1 MASSNNSHI
10 LPLLFT
16 RGTHYEVGYSIGSVF
31 KDRIRKYFHSSSH
44 VQSRLL
50 RFYDTQWGRDIFAEY
65 LVGGE
70 NCFPQYLT
78 EIRGI
83 ADGCGMSFE
92 HIFLLNISKEVYNV
106 HLAEMEAK
114 LLNHV
119 HGCST
124 VFLNRPDIKIL
135 AHNEDCDPAIRPYG
149 YLVNVNV
156 IEPGAKSGTVKCNE
170 EHFFAFSYPG
180 TLPGNAFGCNKHG
193 LIFSINSLSAKN
205 ACLGSPTRY
214 LINRAL
220 MSASSVDEVIRI
232 ARNHDYGSAYGYN
245 INLASLNKKEMWSI
259 EVAPGKTECPLEVT
273 NIDEQHDV
281 NKPCHYFH
289 FNHYQHLKGIE
300 ERSGLNST
308 FARAKRAEQ
317 IAPPRN
323 VKEVKTILGDTQN
336 SNYPIFRRPSTT
348 DDATTVYTGVFDI
361 LQETVEV
368 YAENPN
374 TSCEPLVKL
383 PLSLK

>member
-1 MASSNNSHI
+1 MESSNNSQV

-31 KDRIRKYFHSSSH
+31 QDRIRKYFNSSTH

-50 RFYDTQWGRDIFAEY
+50 RFYDTQRGRDIFAEY

-70 NCFPQYLT
+70 SCFPQYVT

-92 HIFLLNISKEVYNV
+92 HIFLLNISKEVDNV
-106 HLAEMEAK
+106 HFAEMDVK
-114 LLNHV
+114 LLSHV

-124 VFLNRPDIKIL
+124 IFLNRPDVKIL
-135 AHNEDCDPAIRPYG
+135 AHNEDCDPAIKPYG
-149 YLVNVNV
+149 YLVNANV
-156 IEPGAKSGTVKCNE
+156 IEPGGKSGTVQCDE

-180 TLPGNAFGCNKHG
+180 TLPGNAFGFNKHG
-193 LIFSINSLSAKN
+193 LVFSMNGLYSKN
-205 ACLGSPTRY
+205 ASLGSPSR
-214 LINRAL
+214 LLLNRAL
-220 MSASSVDEVIRI
+220 LSASSVDDVIRI
-232 ARNHDYGSAYGYN
+232 ARNQDYGSGYGYN
-245 INLASLNKKEMWSI
+245 INLASLNKKEMCSI

-273 NIDEQHDV
+273 NVHEQHDV
-281 NKPCHYFH
+281 NKSCHYFH

-323 VKEVKTILGDTQN
+323 VREVKAILGDTQI
-336 SNYPIFRRPSTT
+336 SKYPIFRRPCTT
-348 DDATTVYTGVFDI
+348 DDSTTVYTGVFDI

-374 TSCEPLVKL
+374 SCAPLFKL
-383 PLSLK
+383 PLTL